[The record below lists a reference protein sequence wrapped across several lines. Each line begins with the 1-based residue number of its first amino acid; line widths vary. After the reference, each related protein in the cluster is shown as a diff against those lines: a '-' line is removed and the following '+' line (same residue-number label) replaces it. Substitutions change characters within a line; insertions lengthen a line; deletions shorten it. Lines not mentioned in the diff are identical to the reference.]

1 MRMYKIIFFIL
12 LILLVSCDKEV
23 DLIIPQFTDGSML
36 DGTTKIPMNIKN
48 LIEGVYNVTQGKN
61 KFGQQV
67 VLKWNRGKLSIYGAK
82 QGVYFV
88 LSGGVKDS
96 TLYFEG
102 KWRYAVNTDIG
113 LVRLQGNKKNNKFIL
128 KGKYGEEDKI
138 PNIEI
143 ELTYQ
148 RPFNREVIEKDF
160 YIIAHRAGGRNSDY
174 VGASENSIEILP
186 FAEYLGA
193 NGVEIDVK
201 LSKDNIPFIYHDE
214 TINLRTTKDS
224 PIWGNIEDFTFKQL
238 RTFVILKNGEKIP
251 TLREMLDYILTETK
265 LKLVWLD
272 MKSEKNTMPVVIKI
286 QKDILEQAKQM
297 NRDLEILIGIPTE
310 EKRDLFMQQND
321 FKNIPSLCEL
331 SIDDVRKLNSKIWT
345 PRWTLGTQTSTVQ
358 QMHEEGR
365 KAFTWTLDQ
374 VGTISEFIKVS
385 KFDGILTNY
394 PTIVAYFYYAG

>member
-1 MRMYKIIFFIL
+1 MRKFLVISLVFLVI
-12 LILLVSCDKEV
+12 LVSCDTKV
-23 DLIIPQFTDGSML
+23 DLVIPQFSDGSIL
-36 DGTTKIPMNIKN
+36 EGTNQIPLAVRN
-48 LIEGVYNVTQGKN
+48 LTEGVYKVTKGEK

-82 QGVYFV
+82 LGIYFI

-96 TLYFEG
+96 ILYFEG
-102 KWRYAVNTDIG
+102 KWRYAVNTEIG
-113 LVRLQGNKKNNKFIL
+113 LVRLSSSKTNDTFKLTGS
-128 KGKYGEEDKI
+128 YGEENET
-138 PNIEI
+138 PNNAM
-143 ELTYQ
+143 ELTYL
-148 RPFNREVIEKDF
+148 RPFSKEVKEKDF

-224 PIWGNIEDFTFKQL
+224 PIWGNIESFTFKQL
-238 RTFVILKNGEKIP
+238 RTFVVLKNGERIP
-251 TLREMLDYILTETK
+251 TLQEMLDFILEETK

-272 MKSEKNTMPVVIKI
+272 MKSEKNTLPIVIGI
-286 QKDILEQAKQM
+286 QKEVLEKAKLM
-297 NRDLEILIGIPTE
+297 GRDLEILLGIPTE
-310 EKRDLFMQQND
+310 EKRNLLMQQNG
-321 FKNIPSLCEL
+321 FENIPSLCEL
-331 SIDDVRKLNSKIWT
+331 SINDVRNLNSKIWA
-345 PRWTLGTQTSTVQ
+345 PRWTLGTQTSSVE
-358 QMHEEGR
+358 QMHNEGR
-365 KAFTWTLDQ
+365 RAFTWTLDQ

-394 PTIVAYFYYAG
+394 PTIVSYFHYAK